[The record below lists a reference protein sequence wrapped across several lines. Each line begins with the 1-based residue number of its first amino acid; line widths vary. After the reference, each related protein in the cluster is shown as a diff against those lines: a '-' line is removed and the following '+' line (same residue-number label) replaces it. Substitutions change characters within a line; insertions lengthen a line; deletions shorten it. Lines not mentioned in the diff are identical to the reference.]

1 MFGFLFKKV
10 IVGTPSR
17 GEWLN
22 LRVRW
27 ITEGSLIPDEQL
39 DRARIVAGQ
48 LLPTD
53 FEWIPSLLKLEF
65 SPPAHLRENFAEFC
79 SWADARFD
87 SIFLMLQE
95 AGAPAMPV
103 LHHIARGVYDWP
115 QGMALGL
122 LAELAAQGVEV
133 EASAYLV
140 SKELKYWRYE
150 TVMRGIHGVCKFAA
164 CNEQVADALLKL
176 ASDWGSEDPI
186 EELEILEPLSM
197 FAPGLAGRRAASL
210 YHLMQEAGRG
220 TPRTALHEGFV
231 VNEKGEIS
239 GEQPPVSGLTEDY
252 HAIRAALALQR
263 IYPARPEIREQLLHW
278 REHHGSQSVRQ
289 QLSELLSADSVE

>member
-1 MFGFLFKKV
+1 MLGFLFKKLM
-10 IVGTPSR
+10 VGEPSR

-22 LRVRW
+22 LRIRW

-39 DRARIVAGQ
+39 NRARLVAGQ
-48 LLPTD
+48 LLPKD
-53 FEWIPSLLKLEF
+53 FEWIPSLLNLEF
-65 SPPAHLRENFAEFC
+65 SPPDHLQENFAGLC

-87 SIFLMLQE
+87 SIFLMLRE

-115 QGMALGL
+115 QGMALGV

-150 TVMRGIHGVCKFAA
+150 TVMRGIYGVCKFAA

-176 ASDWGSEDPI
+176 ASDWGSDDPI
-186 EELEILEPLSM
+186 EELGILEPLSM
-197 FAPGLAGRRAASL
+197 FAPGLAARRDSL
-210 YHLMQEAGRG
+210 LYQLMQEAGRG
-220 TPRTALHEGFV
+220 TPRTAIHEGFV

-239 GEQPPVSGLTEDY
+239 GEQPAVSGLTKDY

-263 IYPARPEIREQLLHW
+263 IYPERLDIREQLLHW
-278 REHHGSQSVRQ
+278 RDHHENPTMRQ
-289 QLSELLSADSVE
+289 QLCELLSP